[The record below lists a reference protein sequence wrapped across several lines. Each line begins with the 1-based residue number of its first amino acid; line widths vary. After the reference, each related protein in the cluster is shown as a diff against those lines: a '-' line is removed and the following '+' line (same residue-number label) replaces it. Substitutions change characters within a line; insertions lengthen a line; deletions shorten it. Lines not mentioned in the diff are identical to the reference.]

1 MSRCPLTAFM
11 TEAYLA
17 ARHARLG
24 RLTMG
29 MKLKLACVGV
39 ALPEGHMPA
48 REAVARFIDVVD
60 ADPVSASMALDNF
73 MWNWVID
80 VFEPKIIGIDL
91 AQDADESVDGEFDWQ
106 RRKDCGH
113 G

>member
-1 MSRCPLTAFM
+1 MSRCPLTAFS
-11 TEAYLA
+11 TETYLA
-17 ARHARLG
+17 TRNARLG

-29 MKLKLACVGV
+29 MKLKLACVAV

-48 REAVARFIDVVD
+48 REAVAQFIDGVD
-60 ADPVSASMALDNF
+60 ADPAFHADQLDRFMGCWSMGTF
-73 MWNWVID
+73 MSDDPGFDMTTV
-80 VFEPKIIGIDL
+80 EP
-91 AQDADESVDGEFDWQ
+91 EFAWQ

>member
-1 MSRCPLTAFM
+1 MSRCPLTAFS
-11 TEAYLA
+11 TETYLA
-17 ARHARLG
+17 TRNARLG
-24 RLTMG
+24 RLTIS
-29 MKLKLACVGV
+29 MKLKLACVAV

-48 REAVARFIDVVD
+48 REAVAQFIDGVD
-60 ADPVSASMALDNF
+60 ADPVSASMALDHF
-73 MWNWVID
+73 MWNWAID

-91 AQDADESVDGEFDWQ
+91 AQDADESVDVEFDWQ